1 MNGKRAKNLLCWAA
15 VCFALLMLCPLPARA
30 QEEGLYQASGAGDL
44 YESLD
49 RETKDLL
56 GQAGVDSALGGEVN
70 GDGLFQ
76 AVSRLV
82 REKLAGPL
90 KGLAALLG
98 TILLCRL
105 SGCFQQGE
113 LSGTVELCG
122 AAACGLVL
130 AGPVLGLLT
139 LCQRVTNT
147 ACAFLTCS
155 VPVYTGLLMASGSG
169 TAGAGYS
176 VVAMAAGAGVPLL
189 AAGLILPL
197 LRVYLALS
205 LCSSAAGTKLGGLTS
220 SLYRFGKW
228 ALVTGVT
235 VFTAILSLQAVV
247 NGQVD
252 AAAAKAAKLALSSG
266 VPIVGGALGD
276 AVGAIR
282 NSVQIVKS
290 GVGAFGILAAVC
302 IVLPAAAECL
312 LWSGACALGH
322 AAAELFEAPAIRS
335 LLEACGSVVKMVLAV
350 LASVCAVCVA
360 SAAAVVA
367 LNNGG

>member
-30 QEEGLYQASGAGDL
+30 QEEGLYQASGAGGL
-44 YESLD
+44 YEGLD

-139 LCQRVTNT
+139 LCQQVTNT
-147 ACAFLTCS
+147 ACAFLTGS

-176 VVAMAAGAGVPLL
+176 VVAMAAGAGIPLL

-197 LRVYLALS
+197 LRV
-205 LCSSAAGTKLGGLTS
+205 
-220 SLYRFGKW
+220 
-228 ALVTGVT
+228 
-235 VFTAILSLQAVV
+235 
-247 NGQVD
+247 D
-252 AAAAKAAKLALSSG
+252 
-266 VPIVGGALGD
+266 
-276 AVGAIR
+276 
-282 NSVQIVKS
+282 
-290 GVGAFGILAAVC
+290 
-302 IVLPAAAECL
+302 
-312 LWSGACALGH
+312 
-322 AAAELFEAPAIRS
+322 
-335 LLEACGSVVKMVLAV
+335 
-350 LASVCAVCVA
+350 
-360 SAAAVVA
+360 
-367 LNNGG
+367 